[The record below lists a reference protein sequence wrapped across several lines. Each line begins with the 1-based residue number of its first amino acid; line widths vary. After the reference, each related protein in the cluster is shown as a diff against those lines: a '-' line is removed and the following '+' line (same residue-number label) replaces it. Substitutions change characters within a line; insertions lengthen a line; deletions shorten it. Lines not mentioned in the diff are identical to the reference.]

1 MSATKTD
8 RRAPAAV
15 TTGAAEVP
23 VLITEGQ
30 VRMGTAAVLGA
41 PGRHRTVWRALV
53 AAVLGRRRPRPAAA
67 ALPAALRLPRA
78 RGDGPRDAA
87 AVTASVTT
95 VTSRRGVFGPAHR
108 LAFPAAAVVPCR

>member
-30 VRMGTAAVLGA
+30 VRMGTTAVLGA

-53 AAVLGRRRPRPAAA
+53 AAVLGRRRPRRQRRHYPPRYVFLEHAAMA
-67 ALPAALRLPRA
+67 REMQRL
-78 RGDGPRDAA
+78 
-87 AVTASVTT
+87 
-95 VTSRRGVFGPAHR
+95 
-108 LAFPAAAVVPCR
+108 